1 MKWNVS
7 VLRRSGECE
16 RTEVADFEL
25 SEFFNRIASAE
36 GKAWVLSVERVGDV
50 GDSALVE
57 PDGDELVSQLGK
69 RRWRVMGDPEDG
81 WWVEV
86 DSDGNELPGDWEYD
100 RKGGSSTARS
110 PSRAVRLLSAAAAP
124 QKEDSR
130 ASAHRPRPLFELQD
144 LGSVRTNSTVVD
156 FFLTSI
162 LLPNGFSGLDG
173 RALALWKT
181 GNLELPVFSGRQPCR
196 SISHRLQT
204 RRRYLQT
211 DDSGKTRGAESDMR
225 RKEARVEVRMTEHEK
240 EALKRKAAKNGM
252 TVSEYARTLLANS
265 DDATI
270 RVIDTEPLRKAAHEL
285 AKQGTNLNQF
295 MRFLNTYGS
304 NALDH
309 EEAKAVLGKE
319 VAAFSE
325 IMEALAALRRE
336 ADRNNVHL
344 KIEDFDN
351 AEND

>member
-1 MKWNVS
+1 
-7 VLRRSGECE
+7 
-16 RTEVADFEL
+16 
-25 SEFFNRIASAE
+25 
-36 GKAWVLSVERVGDV
+36 
-50 GDSALVE
+50 
-57 PDGDELVSQLGK
+57 
-69 RRWRVMGDPEDG
+69 
-81 WWVEV
+81 
-86 DSDGNELPGDWEYD
+86 
-100 RKGGSSTARS
+100 
-110 PSRAVRLLSAAAAP
+110 
-124 QKEDSR
+124 
-130 ASAHRPRPLFELQD
+130 
-144 LGSVRTNSTVVD
+144 VD
-156 FFLTSI
+156 FSLTSI

-181 GNLELPVFSGRQPCR
+181 GNLEFPVFSGRQPCH

-270 RVIDTEPLRKAAHEL
+270 RVIDTEPLKKAAHEL
-285 AKQGTNLNQF
+285 AKQGTNLNQL
-295 MRFLNTYGS
+295 MKFLNTYGIKVFD
-304 NALDH
+304 AG
-309 EEAKAVLGKE
+309 EAQRVLAREVETFVE
-319 VAAFSE
+319 VA
-325 IMEALAALRRE
+325 EALAALRRE